1 MILLEEL
8 DTEFGSIRIVKSK
21 EDGRF
26 TYYQD
31 GCAHSEADIEGTSTC
46 AYVHVMYSILRQS
59 QVRRVLM
66 IGCAG
71 GTLATM
77 LHRLGCHVTVVDI
90 NPHAFM
96 LAKRY
101 FNMPEEIN
109 CVEEDGW
116 SHLVNMTESYD
127 AIAVDAFNNDGTVVG
142 QFILGDFFHV
152 VRKVLGHSGIVVMNV
167 IVKHDFDMLA
177 DRVALNMQSAGISP
191 VLFDWSRSSDRNII
205 VAGGK
210 NVQHIHIG
218 PERKP
223 PLIKHELQRII
234 CRKPREYRSKL
245 PAEPAV

>member
-26 TYYQD
+26 TYYQN

-59 QVRRVLM
+59 HARRVLM

-101 FNMPEEIN
+101 FNMPEEIH
-109 CVEEDGW
+109 CIKEDGW
-116 SHLVNMTESYD
+116 SHLVNITEPYD
-127 AIAVDAFNNDGTVVG
+127 AIAVDAFNNDGTVAG
-142 QFILGDFFHV
+142 QFTIEDFFHAA
-152 VRKVLGHSGIVVMNV
+152 RKALAHSGIVVMNA

-177 DRVALNMQSAGISP
+177 DRVALNMESAGMPS
-191 VLFDWSRSSDRNII
+191 VLFDWERSSDRNVII
-205 VAGGK
+205 AGGK
-210 NVQHIHIG
+210 GVEQIHINSD
-218 PERKP
+218 RKP
-223 PLIKHELQRII
+223 AFIKQELQKIIRRKPIKHRF
-234 CRKPREYRSKL
+234 
-245 PAEPAV
+245 